1 MHAVKLGTIHDDSWS
16 EVLITPENIHA
27 STLEAFE
34 CEGRQRGFWRKTL
47 EPAPVDF
54 NFLACH
60 VNVMLAGL
68 QELEPLA
75 LVEVGRLL
83 QFELLEHV
91 MSDSFKLLILIVTES
106 VPAIEYFPTN
116 EVSFIAR

>member
-1 MHAVKLGTIHDDSWS
+1 M
-16 EVLITPENIHA
+16 
-27 STLEAFE
+27 
-34 CEGRQRGFWRKTL
+34 
-47 EPAPVDF
+47 DF

-75 LVEVGRLL
+75 LVEVGRFL
-83 QFELLEHV
+83 QFELLKHV

-106 VPAIEYFPTN
+106 VPAIEYFPTD